1 MKNILIILNTNY
13 INSKTTKEIIKE
25 FKNSFNNNANLFFKL
40 WNDKDLYKFINNNNI
55 NGIILSGSK
64 FRILKLDKNKEE
76 KTNKFMKKILKTNL
90 PILGICYGF
99 QLLIKY
105 LSNKKCINTFKYNKN
120 KKYKKM
126 LKIEKPFKIN
136 NKKYFFNHHDYI
148 ICLPKK
154 WDIIIKYKK
163 LIYMAYNKEKKI
175 IGIQFHPESI
185 KNTGKNFYKKWLN
198 YI

>member
-1 MKNILIILNTNY
+1 MKNILIILNMNN
-13 INSKTTKEIIKE
+13 INSKITKEIIKQ
-25 FKNSFNNNANLFFKL
+25 FKISFNNNANLFFKI
-40 WNDKDLYKFINNNNI
+40 WNDKNLYTFIKKNNI
-55 NGIILSGSK
+55 NGIILSGSN
-64 FRILKLDKNKEE
+64 FRILKFDKNKE
-76 KTNKFMKKILKTNL
+76 KLTNIFMKKILKTNI
-90 PILGICYGF
+90 PILGVCYGF

-105 LSNKKCINTFKYNKN
+105 LSNKNCINSFKYN
-120 KKYKKM
+120 KKYKKI

-148 ICLPKK
+148 VCLPKN

-163 LIYMAYNKEKKI
+163 IIYMAYNKEKKI

-185 KNTGKNFYKKWLN
+185 KNTCKYFYKKWLN